1 MEDIN
6 NSVLIQGAT
15 LADIEA
21 IVRRAIDER
30 LNDFVRSIQQKES
43 ALVKRKD
50 AAAMLGISLPTLDAY
65 GKCGILHP
73 RHIGGRV
80 FYLESELLSVK
91 GG

>member
-21 IVRRAIDER
+21 AVRRAIDER
-30 LNDFVRSIQQKES
+30 LNDFVRSIQQKEA